1 MSQLKVSAQASQ
13 HGNCVILKTDLT
25 HTRGSRAR
33 ELTSWRITPE
43 QAEALADQLDQALDE
58 CERRRKEN
66 Q

>member
-1 MSQLKVSAQASQ
+1 MQLKVGAQASQ
-13 HGNCVILKTDLT
+13 HGACVLLKTDVT
-25 HTRGSRAR
+25 SMNGPRAR
-33 ELTSWRITPE
+33 QLTTWRLTPE